1 MSADPGPRRRVSG
14 RYRAVLSIS
23 RYRRF
28 AIGEVASAI
37 GDGIGLTAVPWI
49 ALGLAPPHLGAVA
62 VGLSIAAYSLPGAV
76 AAAPA
81 ARLFRA
87 WSAVRL
93 VLADTVVRF
102 VGLSTVAALALSG
115 RLTLAEFVLLLA
127 ISSLLHPWGQ
137 GGRAGLV
144 PLVVHDDDLLVAN
157 SFLFTSVNAG
167 LTIVGPAVGGLIVA
181 TIGGAEAIAIDA
193 ATFLALLAAL
203 ASLRL
208 PARQI
213 APVER
218 SSAKLRAYLLRGELA
233 YLLALTVG
241 FYALYGPFEV
251 ALPLFVR
258 SNLHAGPELFG
269 FAWAAFGVGALIGG
283 IAGGALLDLRHR
295 AALVRFC
302 VAVVAVWGLAV
313 AVIAL
318 FPVAAVL
325 LASITIGGFAYAPY
339 PSVLTTA
346 QQRLVEPAMLPSVA
360 TAFSA
365 ASGGMSVAGTGVG
378 GPIVALVG
386 AQATLFGSGAATVLL
401 ALVVAVPQLR
411 RRARRAHPPAA
422 DIT

>member
-1 MSADPGPRRRVSG
+1 MPADPTSRRRISG
-14 RYRAVLSIS
+14 RYRAVLGVP

-49 ALGLAPPHLGAVA
+49 ALALAPPHLGAVA
-62 VGLSIAAYSLPGAV
+62 VGLSIAAYSLPGAI
-76 AAAPA
+76 AAAPV
-81 ARLFRA
+81 ARFFRA

-93 VLADTVVRF
+93 VLADTIVRCI
-102 VGLSTVAALALSG
+102 GLSTVAALAFTG
-115 RLTLAEFVLLLA
+115 QLTLVEFVVLLA

-144 PLVVHDDDLLVAN
+144 PLVVPEQDLLVAN

-181 TIGGAEAIAIDA
+181 TIGGKQAIAIDA

-208 PARQI
+208 PAQSTATDEHSR
-213 APVER
+213 AR
-218 SSAKLRAYLLRGELA
+218 LRTYLLRGQLA

-269 FAWAAFGVGALIGG
+269 FAWASFGVGALIGG

-313 AVIAL
+313 VVIAV

-325 LASITIGGFAYAPY
+325 LVSIALGGAAYAPY

-346 QQRLVEPAMLPSVA
+346 QQRLVDPAMLPSVA
-360 TAFSA
+360 TAFAA
-365 ASGGMSVAGTGVG
+365 ASGGASVAATGIG
-378 GPIVALVG
+378 GPIVALIG

-411 RRARRAHPPAA
+411 RKARTQPRVA
-422 DIT
+422 DVS